1 MEEKDRKLKTEYL
14 NEHYNAS
21 QLRSD
26 TWNRLKYKS
35 LKLTEVM
42 RENGS
47 GNRTEKIRLILS
59 EYLDILEPIEY
70 YWAFPGRERF
80 RELRRLFERGEFRQ
94 FGIKVSRI
102 VQMLFSES
110 YRVNTDWMTQHQ
122 YDESG
127 QMRKYEER
135 KRHYFE
141 VLYVAKMTAE
151 EEQHLRQRFVAL
163 HRESEQFV
171 YNLLVVPSFED
182 ALIAVMLNHNIQSCV
197 IHYGFTLRSRNPLKV
212 LQDFLPELEDADQI
226 HDNFTMEHG
235 SNLGRILH
243 NIRPELDLFLITDDY
258 VEDFATYDVH
268 QSYRRVFYGKESI
281 QELHLSILRG
291 IYERYETPFFTA
303 LVEYSKRPTGV
314 FHALPLSR
322 GHSIARSHWIQDMG
336 DFYGTNIFMA
346 ETSATTGGLDSLL
359 QPRGPLK
366 KAQERAAK
374 AFGAMHSFFVTN
386 GTSTAN
392 KIVMQ
397 ALVKPG
403 DIVLI
408 DRDCHKSHHYGLMLS
423 GALPVYLDSYPLVE
437 YSMYGAVP
445 LHEIKKKLLE
455 IKAAGQLHRVK
466 MLLLTNCT
474 FDGLVYNAER
484 VMEEVLAIKPDMIF
498 LWDEAWFG
506 FARFNP
512 TYRSRT
518 AMQAARNLHRNFQ
531 STEYRARFLES
542 KKQLKKLGADKDEAW
557 LETRLAPD
565 PDQTVIRVYA
575 TQSTHKTLSS
585 LRQGAMIHI
594 YDQEF
599 RSRVEDSFHEAYMT
613 HTSTSP
619 NYQILASLDVA
630 RRQVEFEGHELV
642 QKSIENAMTLREK
655 IKTHPLL
662 KKYFQA
668 LGPGDLI
675 PSEHR
680 PSGLQTYYDI
690 RKGWQEMND
699 AWRMDEFVLDP
710 TRLTL
715 YTGLTG
721 VNGDTFKNIYLM
733 DRHGIQVNKT
743 SRNTVLFMTNIGTSR
758 SAVAFL
764 IGVLVKIAQEL
775 KERDES
781 LTSVE
786 KNVLSQQVA
795 SLTTDLPP
803 LPDFSHFHA
812 RYSPVPTINAG
823 DLRSAFFDAMD
834 EENVEY
840 LKMDGSVSKA
850 IENRRTVVSASF
862 VIPYPPGFPIL
873 VPGQV
878 ITQEILRFLKALDVK
893 EIHGYRPE
901 VGLKVFQE
909 SFLGTDKAAEKR
921 DSSSNQTEQNGS
933 SEQPASDSLK
943 VKADGGKH

>member
-1 MEEKDRKLKTEYL
+1 MEEQEKKPQSDYL
-14 NEHYNAS
+14 NAHYNAS
-21 QLRSD
+21 RLRSD

-35 LKLTEVM
+35 LKITEM
-42 RENGS
+42 LRETAS
-47 GNRTEKIRLILS
+47 SNRIDKLRTVVAD
-59 EYLDILEPIEY
+59 YLDILEPIEY
-70 YWAFPGRERF
+70 YWAFPGREAF
-80 RELRRLFERGEFRQ
+80 REIRRLFERGEYRQ
-94 FGIKVSRI
+94 FDVRVSRV

-110 YRVNTDWMTQHQ
+110 YRVNTEWMIQHQ
-122 YDESG
+122 LEESTSI
-127 QMRKYEER
+127 RRVDER

-141 VLYVAKMTAE
+141 VLYVAKLNAE
-151 EEQHLRQRFVAL
+151 DERTLRQRFMAL
-163 HRESEQFV
+163 QREGDNFA

-182 ALIAVMLNHNIQSCV
+182 ALIATMLNHNIQSCV
-197 IHYGFTLRSRNPLKV
+197 IHYGFALRSHNPLHV
-212 LQDFLPELEDADQI
+212 LQGFLPELEDSDQI

-281 QELHLSILRG
+281 HELHLSILRG

-322 GHSIARSHWIQDMG
+322 GHSISRSHWIQDMG

-374 AFGAMHSFFVTN
+374 AFGAQHSFFVTN

-392 KIVMQ
+392 KIVLQ
-397 ALVKPG
+397 ALVQPG
-403 DIVLI
+403 DFVLV
-408 DRDCHKSHHYGLMLS
+408 DRDCHKSHHYGLVLS
-423 GALPVYLDSYPLVE
+423 GAYPVYLDSYPLVQ

-455 IKAAGQLHRVK
+455 FKAIGQLHRVK

-474 FDGLVYNAER
+474 FDGIVYNTER

-512 TYRSRT
+512 IYRNRT

-542 KKQLKKLGADKDEAW
+542 KKQLKKLGVNNEEAW

-565 PDQTVIRVYA
+565 PDQTVIRVYS

-630 RRQVEFEGHELV
+630 RRQVEFEGYELV

-662 KKYFQA
+662 KKYFHA
-668 LGPGDLI
+668 LGPSDLI
-675 PSEHR
+675 PSDYR
-680 PSGLQTYYDI
+680 PSGLQSYYDI
-690 RKGWQEMND
+690 RHGWQQMND
-699 AWRMDEFVLDP
+699 AWTRDEFVLDP

-715 YTGLTG
+715 FTGLTG
-721 VNGDTFKNIYLM
+721 INGDTFKNVYLM

-743 SRNTVLFMTNIGTSR
+743 SRNTVLFMTNIGTTR

-781 LTSVE
+781 LTAIE
-786 KNVLSQQVA
+786 RMVLSQQVA

-803 LPDFSHFHA
+803 LPDFSYFHPK
-812 RYSPVPTINAG
+812 YSPMTGVNAG
-823 DLRSAFFDAMD
+823 DIRRAFFDAMNED
-834 EENVEY
+834 NVEY
-840 LKMDGSVSKA
+840 LKMDGSVLRA
-850 IENRRTVVSASF
+850 IDSGRTVVSGSF
-862 VIPYPPGFPIL
+862 VTPYPPGFPIL

-878 ITQEILRFLKALDVK
+878 ITREILRFLKALDVK

-901 VGLKVFQE
+901 LGLKLFNDEYLNRTTPQHEVGV
-909 SFLGTDKAAEKR
+909 SNGTAISIAEPIEHETIQ
-921 DSSSNQTEQNGS
+921 SNPE
-933 SEQPASDSLK
+933 A
-943 VKADGGKH
+943 